1 MKQIN
6 NPLMSRIL
14 ASKEMMSRKKV
25 VVESVSNKVSD
36 YYGNYVFSD
45 EKLQQYVSN
54 KVYKELK
61 NCIRN
66 REKINRE
73 TAELVAQ
80 GMKSWA
86 IDNGAKSYTHWF
98 QPLTGLTAE
107 KHDSFF
113 EPTEAGKAIE
123 SFGASNLVQQEP
135 DASSFPNGG
144 IRQTFEARG
153 YTAWDPTSP
162 AFLMESNSGKTLCIP
177 TIFIS
182 YTGETL
188 DYKAPLLKSIQA
200 LENAVLPVVHYYEK
214 AASKITVTLGWEQEY
229 FLIDEA
235 MFNARPDLVHTGRT
249 LLGAT
254 PAKGQ
259 QLEDHY
265 FGAIPERALDFMID
279 LEKECHLLGI
289 PIRTRHNEVA
299 PCQFECAPM
308 FEECNVAVD
317 HNQLL
322 MDVMEKV
329 GKRHKLKVL
338 LHEKPF
344 KGVNGSGKHNNWSM
358 STDTGKNLLS
368 PGKTPKNNMLFLTT
382 FVNVIA
388 AVHRHADLIRAAI
401 ATAGNDHR
409 LGANEAPPA
418 IISVFI
424 GDALTKVLN
433 EISSKVSD
441 SKTSEIVSEDL
452 KIQISNQIPD
462 ILLDNTDR
470 NRTSPFAFTGN
481 KFEIRAVGSTANC
494 SATMVVINTIVAD
507 QFIRFHAEVEE
518 LIKKEGEKKD
528 GAVMRVL
535 RKYIS
540 ESQNIL
546 FEGDNYS
553 EEWAQEAAKRG
564 LNNVKTTPYALDFI
578 TVPENMEVFVRNNV
592 FSHREVEARFDI
604 FNHNYLLKVQI
615 EGRLIGE
622 LCVNNILPV
631 AIKYQTSILT
641 NILKLKEAGF
651 GKETFQAQSELVLDL
666 SKHINKVK
674 TLVDAMIE
682 ARKKSNLI
690 DNASQKA
697 KAYCDHVVP
706 FFEDIRY
713 HADKLEQLTDNELW
727 TLPKYREILSMK

>member
-1 MKQIN
+1 MVRFSAFEEANLRK
-6 NPLMSRIL
+6 NPEIDFISH
-14 ASKEMMSRKKV
+14 
-25 VVESVSNKVSD
+25 KVSD
-36 YYGNYVFSD
+36 YYAQNVFTD
-45 EKLQQYVSN
+45 DKLKNYVSN
-54 KVYKELK
+54 KVYKQLK
-61 NCIRN
+61 ECVSNN
-66 REKINRE
+66 QKIDRE
-73 TAELVAQ
+73 TAEHIAQ
-80 GMKSWA
+80 GMKNWA
-86 IDNGAKSYTHWF
+86 IEHGAKSYTHWF

-113 EPTEAGKAIE
+113 EPTENGKAIE

-162 AFLMESNSGKTLCIP
+162 AFLMDSKFGKTLCIP

-188 DYKAPLLKSIQA
+188 DFKAPLLKSIEA
-200 LENAVLPVVHYYEK
+200 LEKAVLPVVNYFDK
-214 AASKITVTLGWEQEY
+214 AATKITATLGWEQEY

-235 MFNARPDLVHTGRT
+235 LYNARPDLRYTGRT
-249 LLGAT
+249 LLGAI

-265 FGAIPERALDFMID
+265 FGAIPDRALNFMID
-279 LEKECHLLGI
+279 LERESHILGI

-322 MDVMEKV
+322 MDVMEKI
-329 GKRHKLKVL
+329 GKKHKLKVL

-368 PGKTPKNNMLFLTT
+368 PGKTPKTNLLFLTT

-388 AVHRHADLIRAAI
+388 AVAKYSDVLRAAI
-401 ATAGNDHR
+401 ASAGNDHR

-424 GDALTKVLN
+424 GKALTHVLN
-433 EISSKVSD
+433 DVAEKVSD
-441 SKTSEIVSEDL
+441 TKSNQLLTEDL
-452 KIQISNQIPD
+452 KLHIHNQIPD

-481 KFEIRAVGSTANC
+481 KFEIRATGSSANC
-494 SATMVVINTIVAD
+494 SSTMVVINTIVAD
-507 QFIRFHAEVEE
+507 QFLRFKTDVET
-518 LIKKEGEKKD
+518 LIAKEGEKKE
-528 GAVMRVL
+528 GAIMRVL
-535 RKYIS
+535 KNYII

-553 EEWAQEAAKRG
+553 QEWADEAEKRG
-564 LNNVKTTPYALDFI
+564 LKNVRTTPYALDFWM
-578 TVPENMEVFVRNNV
+578 VKENVDVFARHGVL
-592 FSHREVEARFDI
+592 SEREMEARYDI

-622 LCVNNILPV
+622 LCVNNIIPA
-631 AIKYQTSILT
+631 AIQYQNNILD
-641 NILKLKEAGF
+641 NILKMKSAGF
-651 GKETFQAQSELVLDL
+651 DASMYKAQSELVVDL
-666 SKHINKVK
+666 SNHLAQVK
-674 TLVDAMIE
+674 SNVDAMIE
-682 ARKKSNLI
+682 ARKVCNKI
-690 DNASQKA
+690 EENAPKA
-697 KAYCDHVVP
+697 KAYCDQVVP
-706 FFEDIRY
+706 FFDKIRY
-713 HADKLEQLTDNELW
+713 HADKLEQLVDNQLW
-727 TLPKYREILSMK
+727 PLPKYREILSL

>member
-1 MKQIN
+1 
-6 NPLMSRIL
+6 MSRNQAL
-14 ASKEMMSRKKV
+14 KEAIGRKITK
-25 VVESVSNKVSD
+25 VESISNKVSD
-36 YYGNYVFSD
+36 YYGVNVFSE
-45 EKLQQYVSN
+45 EKLQQYVSS
-54 KVYKELK
+54 KVHKQLK
-61 NCIRN
+61 NCIQN
-66 REKINRE
+66 RIKIDRE

-80 GMKSWA
+80 GMKAWA

-113 EPTEAGKAIE
+113 EPSEGGKAIE
-123 SFGASNLVQQEP
+123 SFGAGNLVQQEP

-162 AFLMESNSGKTLCIP
+162 AFLMDSNSGKTLCIP

-200 LENAVLPVVHYYEK
+200 LENAVLPVVHYYDK
-214 AASKITVTLGWEQEY
+214 AATKITATLGWEQEY
-229 FLIDEA
+229 FLVDEA
-235 MFNARPDLVHTGRT
+235 MFYARPDLVHTGRT
-249 LLGAT
+249 LLGAI

-265 FGAIPERALDFMID
+265 FGAIPERVLDFMID
-279 LEKECHLLGI
+279 LEKECHKLGI

-344 KGVNGSGKHNNWSM
+344 AGVNGSGKHNNWSM

-388 AVHRHADLIRAAI
+388 AVSRYSDLLRAAI

-424 GDALTKVLN
+424 GEALTKVLN
-433 EISSKVSD
+433 EISTKVSD
-441 SKTSEIVSEDL
+441 KKTSEIASEDL

-481 KFEIRAVGSTANC
+481 KFEIRAVGSSANC
-494 SATMVVINTIVAD
+494 SATMIVINTIVAD
-507 QFIRFHAEVEE
+507 QFLRFHSEVEA
-518 LIKKEGEKKD
+518 LMKKEGEKKD
-528 GAVMRVL
+528 GAVMRIL
-535 RKYIS
+535 RKYIK
-540 ESQNIL
+540 ESQSIL

-553 EEWAQEAAKRG
+553 DDWAKEAKKRG
-564 LNNVKTTPYALDFI
+564 LNNVKTTPYALDFLI
-578 TVPENMEVFVRNNV
+578 EKKNIDVFVKNAV
-592 FSHREVEARFDI
+592 FSHREVEARYEI
-604 FNHNYLLKVQI
+604 NNHNYLLKVQI

-622 LCVNNILPV
+622 LCVNNILP
-631 AIKYQTSILT
+631 ASIKYQSEILT

-651 GKETFQAQSELVLDL
+651 KKELYQAQMELVTDL
-666 SKHINKVK
+666 SMHINKVK
-674 TLVDAMIE
+674 SLVDAMIE
-682 ARKKSNLI
+682 ARKKANKI
-690 DNASQKA
+690 EDAAKKA
-697 KAYCDHVVP
+697 KTYCDKVVP
-706 FFEDIRY
+706 FFEEIRY
-713 HADKLEQLTDNELW
+713 HADKLEQLVDNEIW
-727 TLPKYREILSMK
+727 TLPKYREILFMK

>member
-1 MKQIN
+1 MVRFSAFEEANLRK
-6 NPLMSRIL
+6 NPEIDFISH
-14 ASKEMMSRKKV
+14 
-25 VVESVSNKVSD
+25 KVSD
-36 YYGNYVFSD
+36 YYAQNVFTD
-45 EKLQQYVSN
+45 DKLKNYVSN
-54 KVYKELK
+54 KVYKQLK
-61 NCIRN
+61 ECVSNN
-66 REKINRE
+66 QKIDRE
-73 TAELVAQ
+73 TAEHIAQ
-80 GMKSWA
+80 GMKNWA
-86 IDNGAKSYTHWF
+86 IEHGAKSYTHWF

-113 EPTEAGKAIE
+113 EPTENGKAIE

-162 AFLMESNSGKTLCIP
+162 AFLMDSKFGKTLCIP

-188 DYKAPLLKSIQA
+188 DFKAPLLKSIEA
-200 LENAVLPVVHYYEK
+200 LEKAVLPVVNYFDK
-214 AASKITVTLGWEQEY
+214 AATKITATLGWEQEY

-235 MFNARPDLVHTGRT
+235 LYNARPDLRYTGRT
-249 LLGAT
+249 LLGAI

-265 FGAIPERALDFMID
+265 FGAIPDRALNFMID
-279 LEKECHLLGI
+279 LERESHILGI

-322 MDVMEKV
+322 MDVMEKI
-329 GKRHKLKVL
+329 GKKHKLKVL

-368 PGKTPKNNMLFLTT
+368 PGKTPKTNLLFLTT

-388 AVHRHADLIRAAI
+388 AVAKYSDVLRAAI
-401 ATAGNDHR
+401 ASAGNDHR

-424 GDALTKVLN
+424 GKALTHVLN
-433 EISSKVSD
+433 DVAEKVSD
-441 SKTSEIVSEDL
+441 TKSNQLLTEDL
-452 KIQISNQIPD
+452 KLHIHNQIPD
-462 ILLDNTDR
+462 I
-470 NRTSPFAFTGN
+470 AFTGN
-481 KFEIRAVGSTANC
+481 KFEIRATGSSANC
-494 SATMVVINTIVAD
+494 SSTMVVINTIVAD
-507 QFIRFHAEVEE
+507 QFLRFKTDVEA
-518 LIKKEGEKKD
+518 LIAKEGEKKE
-528 GAVMRVL
+528 GAIMRVL
-535 RKYIS
+535 KNYII

-553 EEWAQEAAKRG
+553 QEWADEAEKRG
-564 LNNVKTTPYALDFI
+564 LKNVRTTPYALDFWM
-578 TVPENMEVFVRNNV
+578 VKENVDVFARHGVL
-592 FSHREVEARFDI
+592 SEREMEARYDI

-622 LCVNNILPV
+622 LCVNNIIPA
-631 AIKYQTSILT
+631 AIQYQNNILD
-641 NILKLKEAGF
+641 NILKMKSAGF
-651 GKETFQAQSELVLDL
+651 DASMYKAQSELVVDL
-666 SKHINKVK
+666 SNHLAQVK
-674 TLVDAMIE
+674 SNVDAMIE
-682 ARKKSNLI
+682 ARKVCNKI
-690 DNASQKA
+690 EENAPKA
-697 KAYCDHVVP
+697 KAYCDQVVP
-706 FFEDIRY
+706 FFDKIRY
-713 HADKLEQLTDNELW
+713 HADKLEQLVDNQLW
-727 TLPKYREILSMK
+727 PLPKYREILSL

>member
-1 MKQIN
+1 MVRFSAFNEANLRK
-6 NPLMSRIL
+6 NPEIDFISH
-14 ASKEMMSRKKV
+14 
-25 VVESVSNKVSD
+25 KVSD
-36 YYGNYVFSD
+36 YYAQNVFTD
-45 EKLQQYVSN
+45 DKLKNYVSN
-54 KVYKELK
+54 KVYKQLK
-61 NCIRN
+61 ECVSNN
-66 REKINRE
+66 QKIDRE
-73 TAELVAQ
+73 TAEHIAQ
-80 GMKSWA
+80 GMKNWA
-86 IDNGAKSYTHWF
+86 IEHGAKSYTHWF

-113 EPTEAGKAIE
+113 EPTENGKAIE

-162 AFLMESNSGKTLCIP
+162 AFLMDSKFGKTLCIP

-188 DYKAPLLKSIQA
+188 DFKAPLLKSIEA
-200 LENAVLPVVHYYEK
+200 LEKAVLPVVNYFDK
-214 AASKITVTLGWEQEY
+214 SATKITATLGWEQEY
-229 FLIDEA
+229 FLVDEA
-235 MFNARPDLVHTGRT
+235 LYNARPDLRYTGRT
-249 LLGAT
+249 LLGAI

-265 FGAIPERALDFMID
+265 FGAIPDRALNFMID
-279 LEKECHLLGI
+279 LERESHILGI

-322 MDVMEKV
+322 MDVMEKI
-329 GKRHKLKVL
+329 GKKHKLKVL

-368 PGKTPKNNMLFLTT
+368 PGKTPKTNLLFLTT

-388 AVHRHADLIRAAI
+388 AVAKYSDVLRAAI
-401 ATAGNDHR
+401 ASAGNDHR

-424 GDALTKVLN
+424 GKALTHVLN
-433 EISSKVSD
+433 DVAEKVSD
-441 SKTSEIVSEDL
+441 TKSNQLLTEDL
-452 KIQISNQIPD
+452 KLHIHNQIPD

-481 KFEIRAVGSTANC
+481 KFEIRATGSSANC
-494 SATMVVINTIVAD
+494 SSTMVVINTIVAD
-507 QFIRFHAEVEE
+507 QFLRFKTDVEA
-518 LIKKEGEKKD
+518 LIAKEGEKKE
-528 GAVMRVL
+528 GAIMRVL
-535 RKYIS
+535 KNYII

-546 FEGDNYS
+546 FEGDHYS
-553 EEWAQEAAKRG
+553 QEWADEAEKRG
-564 LNNVKTTPYALDFI
+564 LKNVRTTPYALDFWM
-578 TVPENMEVFVRNNV
+578 VKENVDVFARHGVL
-592 FSHREVEARFDI
+592 SEREMEARYDI

-622 LCVNNILPV
+622 LCVNNIIPA
-631 AIKYQTSILT
+631 AIQYQNNILD
-641 NILKLKEAGF
+641 NILKMKSAGF
-651 GKETFQAQSELVLDL
+651 DASMYKAQSELVVDL
-666 SKHINKVK
+666 SNHLAQVK
-674 TLVDAMIE
+674 SNVDAMIE
-682 ARKKSNLI
+682 ARKVCNKIEENSP
-690 DNASQKA
+690 KA
-697 KAYCDHVVP
+697 KAYCDQVVP
-706 FFEDIRY
+706 FFDKIRY
-713 HADKLEQLTDNELW
+713 HADKLEQLVDNQLW
-727 TLPKYREILSMK
+727 PLPKYREILSL

>member
-1 MKQIN
+1 MVRFSAFNEANLRK
-6 NPLMSRIL
+6 NPEIDFISH
-14 ASKEMMSRKKV
+14 
-25 VVESVSNKVSD
+25 KVSD
-36 YYGNYVFSD
+36 YYAQNVFTD
-45 EKLQQYVSN
+45 DKLKNYVSN
-54 KVYKELK
+54 KVYKQLK
-61 NCIRN
+61 ECVSNN
-66 REKINRE
+66 QKIDRE
-73 TAELVAQ
+73 TAEHIAQ
-80 GMKSWA
+80 GMKNWA
-86 IDNGAKSYTHWF
+86 IEHGAKSYTHWF

-113 EPTEAGKAIE
+113 EPTENGKAIE

-162 AFLMESNSGKTLCIP
+162 AFLMDSKFGKTLCIP

-188 DYKAPLLKSIQA
+188 DFKAPLLKSIEA
-200 LENAVLPVVHYYEK
+200 LEKAVLPVVNYFDK
-214 AASKITVTLGWEQEY
+214 SATKITATLGWEQEY
-229 FLIDEA
+229 FLVDEA
-235 MFNARPDLVHTGRT
+235 LYNARPDLRYTGRT
-249 LLGAT
+249 LLGAI

-265 FGAIPERALDFMID
+265 FGAIPDRALNFMID
-279 LEKECHLLGI
+279 LERESHILGI

-322 MDVMEKV
+322 MDVMEKI
-329 GKRHKLKVL
+329 GKKHKLKVL

-368 PGKTPKNNMLFLTT
+368 PGKTPKTNLLFLTT

-388 AVHRHADLIRAAI
+388 AVAKYSDVLRAAI
-401 ATAGNDHR
+401 ASAGNDHR

-424 GDALTKVLN
+424 GKALTHVLN
-433 EISSKVSD
+433 DVAEKVSD
-441 SKTSEIVSEDL
+441 TKSNQLLTEDL
-452 KIQISNQIPD
+452 KLHIHNQIPD
-462 ILLDNTDR
+462 ILLDKTDR

-481 KFEIRAVGSTANC
+481 KFEIRATGSSANC
-494 SATMVVINTIVAD
+494 SSTMVVINTIVAD
-507 QFIRFHAEVEE
+507 QFLRFKSDVEA
-518 LIKKEGEKKD
+518 LIAKEGEKKE
-528 GAVMRVL
+528 GAIMRVL
-535 RKYIS
+535 KNYII

-553 EEWAQEAAKRG
+553 QEWADEAEKRG
-564 LNNVKTTPYALDFI
+564 LKNVRTTPYALDFWM
-578 TVPENMEVFVRNNV
+578 VKENVDVFARHGVL
-592 FSHREVEARFDI
+592 SEREMEARYDI

-622 LCVNNILPV
+622 LCVNNIIPA
-631 AIKYQTSILT
+631 AIQYQNNILD
-641 NILKLKEAGF
+641 NILKMKSAGF
-651 GKETFQAQSELVLDL
+651 DASMYKAQSELVVDL
-666 SKHINKVK
+666 SNHLAQVK
-674 TLVDAMIE
+674 SNVDAMIE
-682 ARKKSNLI
+682 ARKVCNKIEENAPKSK
-690 DNASQKA
+690 D
-697 KAYCDHVVP
+697 YCDQVVP
-706 FFEDIRY
+706 FFDKIRY
-713 HADKLEQLTDNELW
+713 HADKLEQLVDNQLW
-727 TLPKYREILSMK
+727 PLPKYREILSL

>member
-1 MKQIN
+1 MVRFSAFEEANLRK
-6 NPLMSRIL
+6 NPEIDFISH
-14 ASKEMMSRKKV
+14 
-25 VVESVSNKVSD
+25 KVSD
-36 YYGNYVFSD
+36 YYAQNVFTD
-45 EKLQQYVSN
+45 DKLKNYVSN
-54 KVYKELK
+54 KVYKQLK
-61 NCIRN
+61 ECVSNN
-66 REKINRE
+66 QKIDRE
-73 TAELVAQ
+73 TAEHIAQ
-80 GMKSWA
+80 GMKNWA
-86 IDNGAKSYTHWF
+86 IEHGAKSYTHWF

-113 EPTEAGKAIE
+113 EPTENGKAIE

-162 AFLMESNSGKTLCIP
+162 AFLMDSKFGKTLCIP

-188 DYKAPLLKSIQA
+188 DFKAPLLKSIEA
-200 LENAVLPVVHYYEK
+200 LEKAVLPVVNYFDK
-214 AASKITVTLGWEQEY
+214 AATKITATLGWEQEY

-235 MFNARPDLVHTGRT
+235 LYNARPDLRYTGRT
-249 LLGAT
+249 LLGAI

-265 FGAIPERALDFMID
+265 FGAIPDRALNFMID
-279 LEKECHLLGI
+279 LERESHILGI

-322 MDVMEKV
+322 MDVMEKI
-329 GKRHKLKVL
+329 GKKHKLKVL

-368 PGKTPKNNMLFLTT
+368 PGKTPKTNLLFLTT

-388 AVHRHADLIRAAI
+388 AVAKYSDVLRAAI
-401 ATAGNDHR
+401 ASAGNDHR

-424 GDALTKVLN
+424 GKALTHVLN
-433 EISSKVSD
+433 DVAEKVSD
-441 SKTSEIVSEDL
+441 TKSNQLLTEDL
-452 KIQISNQIPD
+452 KLHIHNQIPD

-481 KFEIRAVGSTANC
+481 KFEIRATGSSANC
-494 SATMVVINTIVAD
+494 SSTMVVINTIVAD
-507 QFIRFHAEVEE
+507 QFLRFKNDVEA
-518 LIKKEGEKKD
+518 LIAKEGEKRE
-528 GAVMRVL
+528 GAIMRVL
-535 RKYIS
+535 KNYII

-553 EEWAQEAAKRG
+553 QEWADEAEKRG
-564 LNNVKTTPYALDFI
+564 LKNVRTTPYALDFWM
-578 TVPENMEVFVRNNV
+578 VKENVDVFARHGVL
-592 FSHREVEARFDI
+592 SEREMEARYDI

-622 LCVNNILPV
+622 LCVNNIIPA
-631 AIKYQTSILT
+631 AIQYQNNILD
-641 NILKLKEAGF
+641 NILKMKSAGF
-651 GKETFQAQSELVLDL
+651 DASMYKAQSELVVDL
-666 SKHINKVK
+666 SNHLAQVK
-674 TLVDAMIE
+674 SNVDAMIE
-682 ARKKSNLI
+682 ARKVCNKI
-690 DNASQKA
+690 EENAPKA
-697 KAYCDHVVP
+697 KAYCDQVVP
-706 FFEDIRY
+706 FFDKIRY
-713 HADKLEQLTDNELW
+713 HADKLEQLVDNQLW
-727 TLPKYREILSMK
+727 PLPKYREILSL

>member
-1 MKQIN
+1 MVRFSAFNEANLRK
-6 NPLMSRIL
+6 NPEIDFISH
-14 ASKEMMSRKKV
+14 
-25 VVESVSNKVSD
+25 KVSD
-36 YYGNYVFSD
+36 YYAQNVFTD
-45 EKLQQYVSN
+45 DKLKNYVSN
-54 KVYKELK
+54 KVYKQLK
-61 NCIRN
+61 ECVSNN
-66 REKINRE
+66 QKIDRE
-73 TAELVAQ
+73 TAEHIAQ
-80 GMKSWA
+80 GMKNWA
-86 IDNGAKSYTHWF
+86 IEHGAKSYTHWF

-113 EPTEAGKAIE
+113 EPTENGKAIE

-162 AFLMESNSGKTLCIP
+162 AFLMDSKFGKTLCIP

-188 DYKAPLLKSIQA
+188 DFKAPLLKSIEA
-200 LENAVLPVVHYYEK
+200 LEKAVLPVVNYFDK
-214 AASKITVTLGWEQEY
+214 SATKITATLGWEQEY
-229 FLIDEA
+229 FLVDEA
-235 MFNARPDLVHTGRT
+235 LYNARPDLRYTGRT
-249 LLGAT
+249 LLGAI

-265 FGAIPERALDFMID
+265 FGAIPDRALNFMID
-279 LEKECHLLGI
+279 LERESHILGI

-322 MDVMEKV
+322 MDVMEKI
-329 GKRHKLKVL
+329 GKKHKLKVL

-368 PGKTPKNNMLFLTT
+368 PGKTPKTNLLFLTT

-388 AVHRHADLIRAAI
+388 AVAKYSDVLRAAI
-401 ATAGNDHR
+401 ASAGNDHR

-424 GDALTKVLN
+424 GKALTHVLN
-433 EISSKVSD
+433 DVAEKVSD
-441 SKTSEIVSEDL
+441 TKSNQLLTEDL
-452 KIQISNQIPD
+452 KLHIHNQIPD

-481 KFEIRAVGSTANC
+481 KFEIRATGSSANC
-494 SATMVVINTIVAD
+494 SSTMVVINTIVAD
-507 QFIRFHAEVEE
+507 QFLRFKSDVEA
-518 LIKKEGEKKD
+518 LIAKEGEKKE
-528 GAVMRVL
+528 GAIMRVL
-535 RKYIS
+535 KNYII

-553 EEWAQEAAKRG
+553 QEWADEAEKRG
-564 LNNVKTTPYALDFI
+564 LKNVRTTPYALDFWM
-578 TVPENMEVFVRNNV
+578 VKENVDVFARHGVL
-592 FSHREVEARFDI
+592 SEREMEARYDI

-622 LCVNNILPV
+622 LCVNNIIPA
-631 AIKYQTSILT
+631 AIQYQNNILD
-641 NILKLKEAGF
+641 NILKMKSAGF
-651 GKETFQAQSELVLDL
+651 DASMYKAQSELVVDL
-666 SKHINKVK
+666 SNHLAQVK
-674 TLVDAMIE
+674 SNVDAMIE
-682 ARKKSNLI
+682 ARKVCNKI
-690 DNASQKA
+690 EENAPKA
-697 KAYCDHVVP
+697 KAYCDQVVP
-706 FFEDIRY
+706 FFDKIRY
-713 HADKLEQLTDNELW
+713 HADKLEQLVDNQLW
-727 TLPKYREILSMK
+727 PLPKYREILSL

>member
-1 MKQIN
+1 MVRFSAFEEANLRK
-6 NPLMSRIL
+6 NPEIDFISH
-14 ASKEMMSRKKV
+14 
-25 VVESVSNKVSD
+25 KVSD
-36 YYGNYVFSD
+36 YYAQNVFTD
-45 EKLQQYVSN
+45 DKLKNYVSN
-54 KVYKELK
+54 KVYKQLK
-61 NCIRN
+61 ECVSNN
-66 REKINRE
+66 QKIDRE
-73 TAELVAQ
+73 TAEHIAQ
-80 GMKSWA
+80 GMKNWA
-86 IDNGAKSYTHWF
+86 IEHGAKSYTHWF

-113 EPTEAGKAIE
+113 EPTENGKAIE

-162 AFLMESNSGKTLCIP
+162 AFLMDSKFGKTLCIP

-188 DYKAPLLKSIQA
+188 DFKAPLLKSIEA
-200 LENAVLPVVHYYEK
+200 LEKAVLPVVNYFDK
-214 AASKITVTLGWEQEY
+214 AATKITATLGWEQEY

-235 MFNARPDLVHTGRT
+235 LYNARPDLRYTGRT
-249 LLGAT
+249 LLGAI

-265 FGAIPERALDFMID
+265 FGAIPDRALNFMID
-279 LEKECHLLGI
+279 LERESHILGI

-322 MDVMEKV
+322 MDVMEKI
-329 GKRHKLKVL
+329 GKKHKLKVL

-368 PGKTPKNNMLFLTT
+368 PGKTPKTNLLFLTT

-388 AVHRHADLIRAAI
+388 AVAKYSDVLRAAI
-401 ATAGNDHR
+401 ASAGNDHR

-424 GDALTKVLN
+424 GKALTHVLN
-433 EISSKVSD
+433 DVAEKVSD
-441 SKTSEIVSEDL
+441 TKSNQLLTEDL
-452 KIQISNQIPD
+452 KLHIHNQIPD

-481 KFEIRAVGSTANC
+481 KFEIRATGSSANC
-494 SATMVVINTIVAD
+494 SSTMVVINTIVAD
-507 QFIRFHAEVEE
+507 QFLRFKNDVEA
-518 LIKKEGEKKD
+518 LIAKEGEKRE
-528 GAVMRVL
+528 GAIMRVL
-535 RKYIS
+535 KNYII

-553 EEWAQEAAKRG
+553 QEWADEAEKRG
-564 LNNVKTTPYALDFI
+564 LKNVRTTPYALDFWM
-578 TVPENMEVFVRNNV
+578 VKENVDVFARHGVL
-592 FSHREVEARFDI
+592 SEREMEARYDI

-622 LCVNNILPV
+622 LCVNNIIPA
-631 AIKYQTSILT
+631 AIQYQNNILD
-641 NILKLKEAGF
+641 NILKMKSAGF
-651 GKETFQAQSELVLDL
+651 DASMFKAQSELVVDL
-666 SKHINKVK
+666 SNHLAQVK
-674 TLVDAMIE
+674 SNVDAMIE
-682 ARKKSNLI
+682 ARKVCNKI
-690 DNASQKA
+690 EENAPKA
-697 KAYCDHVVP
+697 KAYCDQVVP
-706 FFEDIRY
+706 FFDKIRY
-713 HADKLEQLTDNELW
+713 HADKLEQLVDNQLW
-727 TLPKYREILSMK
+727 PLPKYREILSL

>member
-1 MKQIN
+1 MLRFYAFDEANSRN
-6 NPLMSRIL
+6 NPEIDFISH
-14 ASKEMMSRKKV
+14 
-25 VVESVSNKVSD
+25 KVSD
-36 YYGNYVFSD
+36 YYAQNVFTD
-45 EKLQQYVSN
+45 DKLKNYVSN
-54 KVYKELK
+54 KVYKQLK
-61 NCIRN
+61 ECVSNN
-66 REKINRE
+66 QKIDRE
-73 TAELVAQ
+73 TAEHIAQ
-80 GMKSWA
+80 GMKNWA
-86 IDNGAKSYTHWF
+86 IEHGAKSYTHWF

-113 EPTEAGKAIE
+113 EPTENGKAIE

-162 AFLMESNSGKTLCIP
+162 AFLMDSKFGKTLCIP

-188 DYKAPLLKSIQA
+188 DFKAPLLKSIEA
-200 LENAVLPVVHYYEK
+200 LEKAVLPVVNYFDK
-214 AASKITVTLGWEQEY
+214 AATKITATLGWEQEY
-229 FLIDEA
+229 FLVDEA
-235 MFNARPDLVHTGRT
+235 LYNARPDLRYTGRT
-249 LLGAT
+249 LLGAI

-265 FGAIPERALDFMID
+265 FGAIPDRALNFMID
-279 LEKECHLLGI
+279 LERESHILGI

-322 MDVMEKV
+322 MDVMEKI
-329 GKRHKLKVL
+329 GKKHKLKVL

-368 PGKTPKNNMLFLTT
+368 PGKTPKTNLLFLTT

-388 AVHRHADLIRAAI
+388 AVAKYSDVLRAAI
-401 ATAGNDHR
+401 ASAGNDHR

-424 GDALTKVLN
+424 GKALTHVLN
-433 EISSKVSD
+433 DVAEKVSD
-441 SKTSEIVSEDL
+441 SKSNQLLTEDL
-452 KIQISNQIPD
+452 KLHIHNQIPD

-481 KFEIRAVGSTANC
+481 KFEIRATGSSANC
-494 SATMVVINTIVAD
+494 SSTMVVINTIVAD
-507 QFIRFHAEVEE
+507 QFLRFKTDVEA
-518 LIKKEGEKKD
+518 LIAKEGEKKE
-528 GAVMRVL
+528 GAIMRVL
-535 RKYIS
+535 KNYII

-553 EEWAQEAAKRG
+553 QEWADEAEKRG
-564 LNNVKTTPYALDFI
+564 LKNVRTTPYALDFWM
-578 TVPENMEVFVRNNV
+578 VKENVDVFARHGVL
-592 FSHREVEARFDI
+592 SEREMEARYDI

-622 LCVNNILPV
+622 LCVNNIIPA
-631 AIKYQTSILT
+631 AIQYQNNILD
-641 NILKLKEAGF
+641 NILKMKSAGF
-651 GKETFQAQSELVLDL
+651 DASMYKAQSELVVDL
-666 SKHINKVK
+666 SNHLAQVK
-674 TLVDAMIE
+674 SNVDAMIE
-682 ARKKSNLI
+682 ARKVCNKI
-690 DNASQKA
+690 EENAPKA
-697 KAYCDHVVP
+697 KAYCDQVVP
-706 FFEDIRY
+706 FFDKIRY
-713 HADKLEQLTDNELW
+713 HADKLEQLVDNQLW
-727 TLPKYREILSMK
+727 PLPKYREILSL

>member
-1 MKQIN
+1 MVRFSAFN
-6 NPLMSRIL
+6 EAN
-14 ASKEMMSRKKV
+14 SRKNPGIDFI
-25 VVESVSNKVSD
+25 SHKVSD
-36 YYGNYVFSD
+36 YYAQNVFTD
-45 EKLQQYVSN
+45 DKLKNYVSN
-54 KVYKELK
+54 KVYKQLK
-61 NCIRN
+61 ECVSNN
-66 REKINRE
+66 QKIDRE
-73 TAELVAQ
+73 TAEHIAQ
-80 GMKSWA
+80 GMKNWA
-86 IDNGAKSYTHWF
+86 IEHGAKSYTHWF

-113 EPTEAGKAIE
+113 EPTENGKAIE

-162 AFLMESNSGKTLCIP
+162 AFLMDSKFGKTLCIP

-188 DYKAPLLKSIQA
+188 DFKAPLLKSIEA
-200 LENAVLPVVHYYEK
+200 LEKAVLPVVNYFDK
-214 AASKITVTLGWEQEY
+214 SATKITATLGWEQEY
-229 FLIDEA
+229 FLVDEA
-235 MFNARPDLVHTGRT
+235 LYNARPDLRYTGRT
-249 LLGAT
+249 LLGAI

-265 FGAIPERALDFMID
+265 FGAIPDRALNFMID
-279 LEKECHLLGI
+279 LERESHILGI

-322 MDVMEKV
+322 MDVMEKI
-329 GKRHKLKVL
+329 GKKHKLKVL

-368 PGKTPKNNMLFLTT
+368 PGKTPKTNLLFLTT

-388 AVHRHADLIRAAI
+388 AVAKYSDVLRAAI
-401 ATAGNDHR
+401 ASAGNDHR

-424 GDALTKVLN
+424 GKALTHVLN
-433 EISSKVSD
+433 DVAEKVSD
-441 SKTSEIVSEDL
+441 TKSNQLLTEDL
-452 KIQISNQIPD
+452 KLHIHNQIPD

-481 KFEIRAVGSTANC
+481 KFEIRATGSSANC
-494 SATMVVINTIVAD
+494 SSTMVVINTIVAD
-507 QFIRFHAEVEE
+507 QFLRFKTDVEA
-518 LIKKEGEKKD
+518 LIAKEGEKKE
-528 GAVMRVL
+528 GAIMRVL
-535 RKYIS
+535 KNYII

-553 EEWAQEAAKRG
+553 QEWADEAEKRG
-564 LNNVKTTPYALDFI
+564 LKNVRTTPYALDFWM
-578 TVPENMEVFVRNNV
+578 VKENVDVFARHGVL
-592 FSHREVEARFDI
+592 SEREMEARYDI

-622 LCVNNILPV
+622 LCVNNIIPA
-631 AIKYQTSILT
+631 AIQYQNNILD
-641 NILKLKEAGF
+641 NILKMKSAGF
-651 GKETFQAQSELVLDL
+651 DASMYKAQSELVVDL
-666 SKHINKVK
+666 SNHLAQVK
-674 TLVDAMIE
+674 SNVDAMIE
-682 ARKKSNLI
+682 ARKVCNKI
-690 DNASQKA
+690 EENAPKA
-697 KAYCDHVVP
+697 KAYCDQVVP
-706 FFEDIRY
+706 FFDKIRY
-713 HADKLEQLTDNELW
+713 HADKLEQLVDNQLW
-727 TLPKYREILSMK
+727 PLPKYREILSL

>member
-1 MKQIN
+1 MVRFSAFNEANLRK
-6 NPLMSRIL
+6 NPEIDFISH
-14 ASKEMMSRKKV
+14 
-25 VVESVSNKVSD
+25 KVSD
-36 YYGNYVFSD
+36 YYAQNVFTD
-45 EKLQQYVSN
+45 DKLKNYVSN
-54 KVYKELK
+54 KVYKQLK
-61 NCIRN
+61 ECVSNN
-66 REKINRE
+66 QKIDRE
-73 TAELVAQ
+73 TAEHIAQ
-80 GMKSWA
+80 GMKNWA
-86 IDNGAKSYTHWF
+86 IEHGEKSYTHWF
-98 QPLTGLTAE
+98 QPLTGLTEE

-113 EPTEAGKAIE
+113 EPTENGKAIE

-162 AFLMESNSGKTLCIP
+162 AFLMDSKFGKTLCIP

-188 DYKAPLLKSIQA
+188 DFKAPLLKSIEA
-200 LENAVLPVVHYYEK
+200 LEKAVLPVVNYFDK
-214 AASKITVTLGWEQEY
+214 AATKITATLGWEQEY
-229 FLIDEA
+229 FLVDEA
-235 MFNARPDLVHTGRT
+235 LYNARPDLRYTGRT
-249 LLGAT
+249 LLGAI

-265 FGAIPERALDFMID
+265 FGAIPDRALNFMID
-279 LEKECHLLGI
+279 LERESHILGI

-322 MDVMEKV
+322 MDVMEKI
-329 GKRHKLKVL
+329 GKKHKLKVL

-368 PGKTPKNNMLFLTT
+368 PGKTPKTNLLFLTT

-388 AVHRHADLIRAAI
+388 AVAKYSDVLRAAI
-401 ATAGNDHR
+401 ASAGNDHR

-424 GDALTKVLN
+424 GKALTHVLN
-433 EISSKVSD
+433 DVAEKVSD
-441 SKTSEIVSEDL
+441 TKSNQLLTEDL
-452 KIQISNQIPD
+452 KLHIHNQIPD

-481 KFEIRAVGSTANC
+481 KFEIRATGSSANC
-494 SATMVVINTIVAD
+494 SSTMVVINTIVAD
-507 QFIRFHAEVEE
+507 QFLRFKNDVEA
-518 LIKKEGEKKD
+518 LIAKEGEKKE
-528 GAVMRVL
+528 GAIMRVL
-535 RKYIS
+535 KHYIM

-553 EEWAQEAAKRG
+553 QEWADEAEKRG
-564 LNNVKTTPYALDFI
+564 LKNVRTTPYALDFWM
-578 TVPENMEVFVRNNV
+578 VKENVDVFARHGVL
-592 FSHREVEARFDI
+592 SEREMEARYDI

-622 LCVNNILPV
+622 LCVNNIIPA
-631 AIKYQTSILT
+631 AIQYQNNILD
-641 NILKLKEAGF
+641 NILKMKSAGF
-651 GKETFQAQSELVLDL
+651 DASMYKAQSELVVDL
-666 SKHINKVK
+666 SNHLAQVK
-674 TLVDAMIE
+674 SNVDAMIE
-682 ARKKSNLI
+682 ARKVCNKI
-690 DNASQKA
+690 EENAPKA
-697 KAYCDHVVP
+697 KAYCDQVVP
-706 FFEDIRY
+706 FFDKIRY
-713 HADKLEQLTDNELW
+713 HADKLEQLVDNQLW
-727 TLPKYREILSMK
+727 PLPKYREILSL

>member
-1 MKQIN
+1 MLRFSAFDEANSRN
-6 NPLMSRIL
+6 NPEIDFISH
-14 ASKEMMSRKKV
+14 
-25 VVESVSNKVSD
+25 KVSD
-36 YYGNYVFSD
+36 YYAQNVFTD
-45 EKLQQYVSN
+45 DKLKNYVSN
-54 KVYKELK
+54 KVYKQLK
-61 NCIRN
+61 ECVSNN
-66 REKINRE
+66 QKIDRE
-73 TAELVAQ
+73 TAEHIAQ
-80 GMKSWA
+80 GMKNWA
-86 IDNGAKSYTHWF
+86 IEHGAKSYTHWF

-113 EPTEAGKAIE
+113 EPTENGKAIE

-162 AFLMESNSGKTLCIP
+162 AFLMDSKFGKTLCIP

-188 DYKAPLLKSIQA
+188 DFKAPLLKSIEA
-200 LENAVLPVVHYYEK
+200 LEKAVLPVVNYFDK
-214 AASKITVTLGWEQEY
+214 AATKITATLGWEQEY
-229 FLIDEA
+229 FLVDEA
-235 MFNARPDLVHTGRT
+235 LYNARPDLRYTGRT
-249 LLGAT
+249 LLGAI

-265 FGAIPERALDFMID
+265 FGAIPDRALNFMID
-279 LEKECHLLGI
+279 LERESHILGI

-322 MDVMEKV
+322 MDVMEKI
-329 GKRHKLKVL
+329 GKKHKLKVL

-368 PGKTPKNNMLFLTT
+368 PGKTPKTNLLFLTT

-388 AVHRHADLIRAAI
+388 AVAKYSDVLRAAI
-401 ATAGNDHR
+401 ASAGNDHR

-424 GDALTKVLN
+424 GKALTHVLN
-433 EISSKVSD
+433 DVAEKVSD
-441 SKTSEIVSEDL
+441 TKSNQLLTEDL
-452 KIQISNQIPD
+452 KLHIHNQIPD

-481 KFEIRAVGSTANC
+481 KFEIRATGSSANC
-494 SATMVVINTIVAD
+494 SSTMVVINTIVAD
-507 QFIRFHAEVEE
+507 QFLRFKTDVEA
-518 LIKKEGEKKD
+518 LIAKEGEKKE
-528 GAVMRVL
+528 GAIMRVL
-535 RKYIS
+535 KNYII

-553 EEWAQEAAKRG
+553 QEWADEAEKRG
-564 LNNVKTTPYALDFI
+564 LKNVRTTPYALDFWM
-578 TVPENMEVFVRNNV
+578 VKENVDVFARHGVL
-592 FSHREVEARFDI
+592 SEREMEARYDI

-622 LCVNNILPV
+622 LCVNNIIPA
-631 AIKYQTSILT
+631 AIQYQNNILD
-641 NILKLKEAGF
+641 NILKMKSAGF
-651 GKETFQAQSELVLDL
+651 DASMYKAQSELVVDL
-666 SKHINKVK
+666 SNHLAQVK
-674 TLVDAMIE
+674 SNVDAMIE
-682 ARKKSNLI
+682 ARKVCNKI
-690 DNASQKA
+690 EENAPKA
-697 KAYCDHVVP
+697 KAYCDQVVP
-706 FFEDIRY
+706 FFDKIRY
-713 HADKLEQLTDNELW
+713 HADKLEQLVDNQLW
-727 TLPKYREILSMK
+727 PLPKYREILSL

>member
-1 MKQIN
+1 MVRFSAFNEANLRK
-6 NPLMSRIL
+6 NPEIDFISH
-14 ASKEMMSRKKV
+14 
-25 VVESVSNKVSD
+25 KVSD
-36 YYGNYVFSD
+36 YYAQNVFTD
-45 EKLQQYVSN
+45 DKLKNYVSN
-54 KVYKELK
+54 KVYKQLK
-61 NCIRN
+61 ECVSNN
-66 REKINRE
+66 QKIDRE
-73 TAELVAQ
+73 TAEHIAQ
-80 GMKSWA
+80 GMKNWA
-86 IDNGAKSYTHWF
+86 IEHGAKSYTHWF

-113 EPTEAGKAIE
+113 EPTENGKAIE

-162 AFLMESNSGKTLCIP
+162 AFLMDSKFGKTLCIP

-188 DYKAPLLKSIQA
+188 DFKAPLLKSIEA
-200 LENAVLPVVHYYEK
+200 LEKAVLPVVNYFDK
-214 AASKITVTLGWEQEY
+214 SATKITATLGWEQEY
-229 FLIDEA
+229 FLVDEA
-235 MFNARPDLVHTGRT
+235 LYNARPDLIYTGRT
-249 LLGAT
+249 LLGAI

-265 FGAIPERALDFMID
+265 FGAIPDRALNFMID
-279 LEKECHLLGI
+279 LERESHILGI
-289 PIRTRHNEVA
+289 PIRTIHNEVA

-322 MDVMEKV
+322 MDVMEKI
-329 GKRHKLKVL
+329 GKKHKLKVL

-368 PGKTPKNNMLFLTT
+368 PGKTPKTNLLFLTT

-388 AVHRHADLIRAAI
+388 AVAKYSDVLRAAI
-401 ATAGNDHR
+401 ASAGNDHR

-424 GDALTKVLN
+424 GKALTHVLN
-433 EISSKVSD
+433 DVAEKVSD
-441 SKTSEIVSEDL
+441 TKSNQLLTEDL
-452 KIQISNQIPD
+452 KLHIHNQIPD

-481 KFEIRAVGSTANC
+481 KFEIRATGSSANC
-494 SATMVVINTIVAD
+494 SSTMVVINTIVAD
-507 QFIRFHAEVEE
+507 QFLRFKTDVEA
-518 LIKKEGEKKD
+518 LIAKEGEKKE
-528 GAVMRVL
+528 GAIMRVL
-535 RKYIS
+535 KNYII

-553 EEWAQEAAKRG
+553 QEWADEAEKRG
-564 LNNVKTTPYALDFI
+564 LKNVRTTPYALDFWM
-578 TVPENMEVFVRNNV
+578 VKENVDVFARHGVL
-592 FSHREVEARFDI
+592 SEREMEARYDI

-622 LCVNNILPV
+622 LCVNNIIPA
-631 AIKYQTSILT
+631 AIQYQNNILD
-641 NILKLKEAGF
+641 NILKMKSAGF
-651 GKETFQAQSELVLDL
+651 DASMYKAQSELVVDL
-666 SKHINKVK
+666 SNHLAQVK
-674 TLVDAMIE
+674 SNVDAMIE
-682 ARKKSNLI
+682 ARKVCNKI
-690 DNASQKA
+690 EENAPKA
-697 KAYCDHVVP
+697 KAYCDQVVP
-706 FFEDIRY
+706 FFDKIRY
-713 HADKLEQLTDNELW
+713 HADKLEQLVDNQLW
-727 TLPKYREILSMK
+727 PLPKYREILSL

>member
-1 MKQIN
+1 MLRFSAFDEANSRN
-6 NPLMSRIL
+6 NPEIDFISH
-14 ASKEMMSRKKV
+14 
-25 VVESVSNKVSD
+25 KVSD
-36 YYGNYVFSD
+36 YYAQNVFTD
-45 EKLQQYVSN
+45 DKLKNYVSN
-54 KVYKELK
+54 KVYKQLK
-61 NCIRN
+61 ECVSNN
-66 REKINRE
+66 QKIDRE
-73 TAELVAQ
+73 TAEHIAQ
-80 GMKSWA
+80 GMKNWA
-86 IDNGAKSYTHWF
+86 IEHGAKSYTHWF

-113 EPTEAGKAIE
+113 EPTENGKAIE

-162 AFLMESNSGKTLCIP
+162 AFLMDSKFGKTLCIP

-188 DYKAPLLKSIQA
+188 DFKAPLLKSIEA
-200 LENAVLPVVHYYEK
+200 LEKAVLPVVNYFDK
-214 AASKITVTLGWEQEY
+214 AATKITATLGWEQEY
-229 FLIDEA
+229 FLVDEA
-235 MFNARPDLVHTGRT
+235 LYNARPDLRYTGRT
-249 LLGAT
+249 LLGAI

-265 FGAIPERALDFMID
+265 FGAIPDRALNFMID
-279 LEKECHLLGI
+279 LERESHILGI

-322 MDVMEKV
+322 MDVMEKI
-329 GKRHKLKVL
+329 GKKHKLKVL

-368 PGKTPKNNMLFLTT
+368 PGKTPKTNLLFLTT

-388 AVHRHADLIRAAI
+388 AVAKYSDVLRAAI
-401 ATAGNDHR
+401 ASAGNDHR

-424 GDALTKVLN
+424 GKALTHVLN
-433 EISSKVSD
+433 DVAEKVSD
-441 SKTSEIVSEDL
+441 TRSNQLLTEDL
-452 KIQISNQIPD
+452 KLHIHNQIPD

-481 KFEIRAVGSTANC
+481 KFEIRATGSSANC
-494 SATMVVINTIVAD
+494 SSTMVVINTIVAD
-507 QFIRFHAEVEE
+507 QFLRFKTDVEA
-518 LIKKEGEKKD
+518 LIAKEGEKKE
-528 GAVMRVL
+528 GAIMRVL
-535 RKYIS
+535 KNYII

-553 EEWAQEAAKRG
+553 QEWADEAEKRG
-564 LNNVKTTPYALDFI
+564 LKNVRTTPYALDFWM
-578 TVPENMEVFVRNNV
+578 VKENVDVFARHGVL
-592 FSHREVEARFDI
+592 SEREMEARYDI

-622 LCVNNILPV
+622 LCVNNIIPA
-631 AIKYQTSILT
+631 AIQYQNNILD
-641 NILKLKEAGF
+641 NILKMKSAGF
-651 GKETFQAQSELVLDL
+651 DTSMYKAQSELVVDL
-666 SKHINKVK
+666 SNHLAQVK
-674 TLVDAMIE
+674 SNVDAMIE
-682 ARKKSNLI
+682 ARKVCNKI
-690 DNASQKA
+690 EENAPKA
-697 KAYCDHVVP
+697 KAYCDQVVP
-706 FFEDIRY
+706 FFDKIRY
-713 HADKLEQLTDNELW
+713 HADKLEQLVDNQLW
-727 TLPKYREILSMK
+727 PLPKYREILSL

>member
-1 MKQIN
+1 MTRFSAIKDAN
-6 NPLMSRIL
+6 NREIPKIDFISH
-14 ASKEMMSRKKV
+14 
-25 VVESVSNKVSD
+25 KVSD
-36 YYGNYVFSD
+36 YYAQNVFTD
-45 EKLQQYVSN
+45 DKLKNYVSN
-54 KVYKELK
+54 KVYKQLK
-61 NCIRN
+61 ECVSHNQ
-66 REKINRE
+66 KIDRE
-73 TAELVAQ
+73 TAEHIAQ
-80 GMKSWA
+80 GMKNWA
-86 IDNGAKSYTHWF
+86 IEHGAKSYTHWF

-113 EPTEAGKAIE
+113 EPSENGKAIE

-162 AFLMESNSGKTLCIP
+162 AFLMESQFGKTLCIP

-188 DYKAPLLKSIQA
+188 DFKAPLLKSIEA
-200 LENAVLPVVHYYEK
+200 MEKAVLPVVNYFDK
-214 AASKITVTLGWEQEY
+214 AATKITATLGWEQEY

-235 MFNARPDLVHTGRT
+235 YYHARPDLMYTGRT
-249 LLGAT
+249 LLGAI

-265 FGAIPERALDFMID
+265 FGAIPDRALNFMID
-279 LEKECHLLGI
+279 LERECHLLGI

-329 GKRHKLKVL
+329 GQKHKLKVL

-358 STDTGKNLLS
+358 STNTGKNLLS
-368 PGKTPKNNMLFLTT
+368 PGKTPKTNMLFLTT

-388 AVHRHADLIRAAI
+388 AVARYSDVLRAAI
-401 ATAGNDHR
+401 ASAGNDHR

-424 GDALTKVLN
+424 GKALTNVLN
-433 EISSKVSD
+433 EVAEKVSD
-441 SKTSEIVSEDL
+441 NKSNPLLTEDL
-452 KIQISNQIPD
+452 KLHIHNQIPD

-481 KFEIRAVGSTANC
+481 KFEIRATGSSANC
-494 SATMVVINTIVAD
+494 SSTMVVINTIVAD
-507 QFIRFHAEVEE
+507 QFTRFKNDVEN
-518 LIKKEGEKKD
+518 LINKEGEKKE
-528 GAVMRVL
+528 GAIMRVL
-535 RKYIS
+535 KNYIL

-553 EEWAQEAAKRG
+553 EEWAAEAAKRG
-564 LNNVKTTPYALDFI
+564 LNNVRTTPNALDFWMVKE
-578 TVPENMEVFVRNNV
+578 TVDVFARHGVL
-592 FSHREVEARFDI
+592 SEREMEARYDI

-622 LCVNNILPV
+622 LCVNNIIPA
-631 AIKYQTSILT
+631 AIQYQNNMLD
-641 NILKLKEAGF
+641 NIIKLKEAGF
-651 GKETFQAQSELVLDL
+651 DKNMYKAQSELVQTISGHLAQ
-666 SKHINKVK
+666 VK
-674 TLVDAMIE
+674 SLVDSMIE
-682 ARKKSNLI
+682 ARKVCNKMD
-690 DNASQKA
+690 DNAAKA
-697 KAYCDHVVP
+697 KAYCDKVVP
-706 FFEDIRY
+706 YFDEIRY
-713 HADKLEQLTDNELW
+713 HADKLEQLVDNNLW
-727 TLPKYREILSMK
+727 PLPKYREILSLK

>member
-1 MKQIN
+1 MLRFSAFDEANLRN
-6 NPLMSRIL
+6 NPEIDFISH
-14 ASKEMMSRKKV
+14 
-25 VVESVSNKVSD
+25 KVSD
-36 YYGNYVFSD
+36 YYAQNVFTD
-45 EKLQQYVSN
+45 DKLKNYVSN
-54 KVYKELK
+54 KVYKQLK
-61 NCIRN
+61 ECVSNN
-66 REKINRE
+66 QKIDRE
-73 TAELVAQ
+73 TAEHIAQ
-80 GMKSWA
+80 GMKNWA
-86 IDNGAKSYTHWF
+86 IEHGAKSYTHWF

-113 EPTEAGKAIE
+113 EPTENGKAIE

-162 AFLMESNSGKTLCIP
+162 AFLMDSKFGKTLCIP

-188 DYKAPLLKSIQA
+188 DFKAPLLKSIEA
-200 LENAVLPVVHYYEK
+200 LEKAVLPVVNYFDK
-214 AASKITVTLGWEQEY
+214 AATKITATLGWEQEY
-229 FLIDEA
+229 FLVDEA
-235 MFNARPDLVHTGRT
+235 LYNARPDLRYTGRT
-249 LLGAT
+249 LLGAI

-265 FGAIPERALDFMID
+265 FGAIPDRALNFMID
-279 LEKECHLLGI
+279 LERESHILGI

-322 MDVMEKV
+322 MDVMEKI
-329 GKRHKLKVL
+329 GKKHKLKVL

-368 PGKTPKNNMLFLTT
+368 PGKTPKTNLLFLTT

-388 AVHRHADLIRAAI
+388 AVAKFSDVLRAAI
-401 ATAGNDHR
+401 ASAGNDHR

-424 GDALTKVLN
+424 GKALTHVLN
-433 EISSKVSD
+433 DVAEKVSD
-441 SKTSEIVSEDL
+441 SKSNQLLTEDL
-452 KIQISNQIPD
+452 KLHIHNQIPD

-481 KFEIRAVGSTANC
+481 KFEIRATGSSANC
-494 SATMVVINTIVAD
+494 SSTMVVINTIVAD
-507 QFIRFHAEVEE
+507 QFLRFKTDVEA
-518 LIKKEGEKKD
+518 LIAKEGEKKE
-528 GAVMRVL
+528 GAIMRVL
-535 RKYIS
+535 KNYII

-553 EEWAQEAAKRG
+553 QEWADEAEKRG
-564 LNNVKTTPYALDFI
+564 LKNVRTTPYALDFWM
-578 TVPENMEVFVRNNV
+578 VKENVDVFARHGVL
-592 FSHREVEARFDI
+592 SEREMEARYDI

-622 LCVNNILPV
+622 LCVNNIIPA
-631 AIKYQTSILT
+631 AIQYQNNILD
-641 NILKLKEAGF
+641 NILKMKSAGF
-651 GKETFQAQSELVLDL
+651 DASMYKAQSELVVDL
-666 SKHINKVK
+666 SNHLAQVK
-674 TLVDAMIE
+674 SNVDAMIE
-682 ARKKSNLI
+682 ARKVCNKI
-690 DNASQKA
+690 EENAPKA
-697 KAYCDHVVP
+697 KAYCDQVVP
-706 FFEDIRY
+706 FFDKIRY
-713 HADKLEQLTDNELW
+713 HADKLEQLVDNQLW
-727 TLPKYREILSMK
+727 PLPKYREILSL

>member
-1 MKQIN
+1 MVRFSAFNEANLRK
-6 NPLMSRIL
+6 NPEIDFISH
-14 ASKEMMSRKKV
+14 
-25 VVESVSNKVSD
+25 KVSD
-36 YYGNYVFSD
+36 YYAQNVFTD
-45 EKLQQYVSN
+45 DKLKNYVSN
-54 KVYKELK
+54 KVYKQLK
-61 NCIRN
+61 ECVSNN
-66 REKINRE
+66 QKIDRE
-73 TAELVAQ
+73 TAEHIAQ
-80 GMKSWA
+80 GMKNWA
-86 IDNGAKSYTHWF
+86 IEHGAKSYTHWF

-113 EPTEAGKAIE
+113 EPTENGKAIE

-162 AFLMESNSGKTLCIP
+162 AFLMDSKFGKTLCIP

-188 DYKAPLLKSIQA
+188 DFKAPLLKSIEA
-200 LENAVLPVVHYYEK
+200 LEKAVLPVVNYFDK
-214 AASKITVTLGWEQEY
+214 SATKITATLGWEQEY
-229 FLIDEA
+229 FLVDEA
-235 MFNARPDLVHTGRT
+235 LYNARPDLRYTGRT
-249 LLGAT
+249 LLGAI

-265 FGAIPERALDFMID
+265 FGAIPDRALNFMID
-279 LEKECHLLGI
+279 LERESHILGI

-322 MDVMEKV
+322 MDVMEKI
-329 GKRHKLKVL
+329 GKKHKLKVL

-368 PGKTPKNNMLFLTT
+368 PGKTPKTNLLFLTT

-388 AVHRHADLIRAAI
+388 AVAKYSDVLRAAI
-401 ATAGNDHR
+401 ASAGNDHR

-424 GDALTKVLN
+424 GKALTHVLN
-433 EISSKVSD
+433 DVAEKVSD
-441 SKTSEIVSEDL
+441 TKSNQLLTEDL
-452 KIQISNQIPD
+452 KLHIHNQIPD

-481 KFEIRAVGSTANC
+481 KFEIRATGSSANC
-494 SATMVVINTIVAD
+494 SSTMVVINTIVAD
-507 QFIRFHAEVEE
+507 QFLRFKTDVEA
-518 LIKKEGEKKD
+518 LIAKEGEKKE
-528 GAVMRVL
+528 GAIMRVL
-535 RKYIS
+535 KNYII

-553 EEWAQEAAKRG
+553 QEWADEAEKRG
-564 LNNVKTTPYALDFI
+564 LKNVRTTPYALDFWM
-578 TVPENMEVFVRNNV
+578 VKENVDVFARHGVL
-592 FSHREVEARFDI
+592 SEREMEARYDI

-622 LCVNNILPV
+622 LCVNNIIPA
-631 AIKYQTSILT
+631 AIQYQNNILD
-641 NILKLKEAGF
+641 NILKMKSAGF
-651 GKETFQAQSELVLDL
+651 DASMYKAQSELVVDL
-666 SKHINKVK
+666 SNHLAQVK
-674 TLVDAMIE
+674 SNVDAMIE
-682 ARKKSNLI
+682 ARKVCNKI
-690 DNASQKA
+690 EENAPKA
-697 KAYCDHVVP
+697 KAYCDQVVP
-706 FFEDIRY
+706 FFDKIRY
-713 HADKLEQLTDNELW
+713 HADKLEQLVDNQLW
-727 TLPKYREILSMK
+727 PLPKYREILSL

>member
-1 MKQIN
+1 MVRFSAFN
-6 NPLMSRIL
+6 EAN
-14 ASKEMMSRKKV
+14 SRKNPGIDFI
-25 VVESVSNKVSD
+25 SHKVSD
-36 YYGNYVFSD
+36 YYAQNVFTD
-45 EKLQQYVSN
+45 DKLKNYVSN
-54 KVYKELK
+54 KVYKQLK
-61 NCIRN
+61 ECVSNN
-66 REKINRE
+66 QKIDRE
-73 TAELVAQ
+73 TAEHIAQ
-80 GMKSWA
+80 GMKNWA
-86 IDNGAKSYTHWF
+86 IEHGAKSYTHWF

-113 EPTEAGKAIE
+113 EPTENGKAIE

-162 AFLMESNSGKTLCIP
+162 AFLMDSKFGKTLCIP

-188 DYKAPLLKSIQA
+188 DFKAPLLKSIEA
-200 LENAVLPVVHYYEK
+200 LEKAVLPVVNYFDK
-214 AASKITVTLGWEQEY
+214 AATKITATLGWEQEY
-229 FLIDEA
+229 FLVDEA
-235 MFNARPDLVHTGRT
+235 LYNARPDLRYTGRT
-249 LLGAT
+249 LLGAI

-265 FGAIPERALDFMID
+265 FGAIPDRALNFMID
-279 LEKECHLLGI
+279 LERESHILGI

-322 MDVMEKV
+322 MDVMEKI
-329 GKRHKLKVL
+329 GKKHKLKVL

-368 PGKTPKNNMLFLTT
+368 PGKTPKTNLLFLTT

-388 AVHRHADLIRAAI
+388 AVAKYSDVLRAAI
-401 ATAGNDHR
+401 ASAGNDHR

-424 GDALTKVLN
+424 GKALTHVLN
-433 EISSKVSD
+433 DVAEKVSD
-441 SKTSEIVSEDL
+441 TKSNQLLTEDL
-452 KIQISNQIPD
+452 KLHIHNQIPD

-481 KFEIRAVGSTANC
+481 KFEIRATGSSANC
-494 SATMVVINTIVAD
+494 SSTMVVINTIVAD
-507 QFIRFHAEVEE
+507 QFLRFKNDVEA
-518 LIKKEGEKKD
+518 LIAKEGEKRE
-528 GAVMRVL
+528 GAIMRVL
-535 RKYIS
+535 KNYII

-553 EEWAQEAAKRG
+553 QEWADEAEKRG
-564 LNNVKTTPYALDFI
+564 LKNVRTTPYALDFWM
-578 TVPENMEVFVRNNV
+578 VKENVDVFARHGVL
-592 FSHREVEARFDI
+592 SEREMEARYDI

-622 LCVNNILPV
+622 LCVNNIIPA
-631 AIKYQTSILT
+631 AIQYQNNILD
-641 NILKLKEAGF
+641 NILKMKSAGF
-651 GKETFQAQSELVLDL
+651 DASMYKAQSELVVDL
-666 SKHINKVK
+666 SNHLAQVK
-674 TLVDAMIE
+674 SNVDAMIE
-682 ARKKSNLI
+682 ARKVCNKI
-690 DNASQKA
+690 EENAPKA
-697 KAYCDHVVP
+697 KAYCDQVVP
-706 FFEDIRY
+706 FFDKIRY
-713 HADKLEQLTDNELW
+713 HADKLEQLVDNQLW
-727 TLPKYREILSMK
+727 PLPKYREILSL

>member
-1 MKQIN
+1 MKN
-6 NPLMSRIL
+6 
-14 ASKEMMSRKKV
+14 
-25 VVESVSNKVSD
+25 
-36 YYGNYVFSD
+36 
-45 EKLQQYVSN
+45 
-54 KVYKELK
+54 
-61 NCIRN
+61 
-66 REKINRE
+66 
-73 TAELVAQ
+73 
-80 GMKSWA
+80 WA
-86 IDNGAKSYTHWF
+86 IEHGAKSYTHWF

-113 EPTEAGKAIE
+113 EPTENGKAIE

-162 AFLMESNSGKTLCIP
+162 AFLMDSKFGKTLCIP

-188 DYKAPLLKSIQA
+188 DFKAPLLKSIEA
-200 LENAVLPVVHYYEK
+200 LEKAVLPVVNYFDK
-214 AASKITVTLGWEQEY
+214 AATKITATLGWEQEY

-235 MFNARPDLVHTGRT
+235 LYNARPDLRYTGRT
-249 LLGAT
+249 LLGAI

-265 FGAIPERALDFMID
+265 FGAIPDRALNFMID
-279 LEKECHLLGI
+279 LERESHILGI

-322 MDVMEKV
+322 MDVMEKI
-329 GKRHKLKVL
+329 GKKHKLKVL

-368 PGKTPKNNMLFLTT
+368 PGKTPKTNLLFLTT

-388 AVHRHADLIRAAI
+388 AVAKYSDVLRAAI
-401 ATAGNDHR
+401 ASAGNDHR

-424 GDALTKVLN
+424 GKALTHVLN
-433 EISSKVSD
+433 DVAEKVSD
-441 SKTSEIVSEDL
+441 TKSNQLLTEDL
-452 KIQISNQIPD
+452 KLHIHNQIPD

-481 KFEIRAVGSTANC
+481 KFEIRATGSSANC
-494 SATMVVINTIVAD
+494 SSTMVVINTIVAD
-507 QFIRFHAEVEE
+507 QFLRFKNDVEA
-518 LIKKEGEKKD
+518 LIAKEGEKRE
-528 GAVMRVL
+528 GAIMRVL
-535 RKYIS
+535 KNYII

-553 EEWAQEAAKRG
+553 QEWADEAEKRG
-564 LNNVKTTPYALDFI
+564 LKNVRTTPYALDFWM
-578 TVPENMEVFVRNNV
+578 VKENVDVFARHGVL
-592 FSHREVEARFDI
+592 SEREMEARYDI

-622 LCVNNILPV
+622 LCVNNIIPA
-631 AIKYQTSILT
+631 AIQYQNNILD
-641 NILKLKEAGF
+641 NILKMKSAGF
-651 GKETFQAQSELVLDL
+651 DASMFKAQSELVVDL
-666 SKHINKVK
+666 SNHLAQVK
-674 TLVDAMIE
+674 SNVDAMIE
-682 ARKKSNLI
+682 ARKVCNKI
-690 DNASQKA
+690 EENAPKA
-697 KAYCDHVVP
+697 KAYCDQVVP
-706 FFEDIRY
+706 FFDKIRY
-713 HADKLEQLTDNELW
+713 HADKLEQLVDNQLW
-727 TLPKYREILSMK
+727 PLPKYREILSL

>member
-1 MKQIN
+1 MVRFSAFEEANLRK
-6 NPLMSRIL
+6 NPEIDFISH
-14 ASKEMMSRKKV
+14 
-25 VVESVSNKVSD
+25 KVSD
-36 YYGNYVFSD
+36 YYAQNVFTD
-45 EKLQQYVSN
+45 DKLKNYVSN
-54 KVYKELK
+54 KVYKQLK
-61 NCIRN
+61 ECVSNN
-66 REKINRE
+66 QKIDRE
-73 TAELVAQ
+73 TAEHIAQ
-80 GMKSWA
+80 GMKNWA
-86 IDNGAKSYTHWF
+86 IEHGAKSYTHWF

-113 EPTEAGKAIE
+113 EPTENGKAIE

-162 AFLMESNSGKTLCIP
+162 AFLMDSKFGKTLCIP

-188 DYKAPLLKSIQA
+188 DFKAPLLKSIEA
-200 LENAVLPVVHYYEK
+200 LEKAVLPVVNYFDK
-214 AASKITVTLGWEQEY
+214 AATKITATLGWEQEY

-235 MFNARPDLVHTGRT
+235 LYNARPDLRYTGRT
-249 LLGAT
+249 LLGAI

-265 FGAIPERALDFMID
+265 FGAIPDRALNFMID
-279 LEKECHLLGI
+279 LERESHILGI

-322 MDVMEKV
+322 MDVMEKI
-329 GKRHKLKVL
+329 GKKHKLKVL

-368 PGKTPKNNMLFLTT
+368 PGKTPKTNLLFLTT

-388 AVHRHADLIRAAI
+388 AVAKYSDVLRAAI
-401 ATAGNDHR
+401 ASAGNDHR

-424 GDALTKVLN
+424 GKALTHVLN
-433 EISSKVSD
+433 DVAEKVSD
-441 SKTSEIVSEDL
+441 TKSNQLLTEDL
-452 KIQISNQIPD
+452 KLHIHNQIPD

-481 KFEIRAVGSTANC
+481 KFEIRATGSSANC
-494 SATMVVINTIVAD
+494 SSTMVVINTIVAD
-507 QFIRFHAEVEE
+507 QFLRFKNDVEA
-518 LIKKEGEKKD
+518 LIAKEGEKKE
-528 GAVMRVL
+528 GAIMRVL
-535 RKYIS
+535 KHYIM

-553 EEWAQEAAKRG
+553 QEWADEAEKRG
-564 LNNVKTTPYALDFI
+564 LKNVRTTPYALDFWM
-578 TVPENMEVFVRNNV
+578 VKENVDVFARHGVL
-592 FSHREVEARFDI
+592 SEREMEARYDI

-622 LCVNNILPV
+622 LCVNNIIPA
-631 AIKYQTSILT
+631 AIQYQNNILD
-641 NILKLKEAGF
+641 NILKMKSAGF
-651 GKETFQAQSELVLDL
+651 DASMYKAQSELVVDL
-666 SKHINKVK
+666 SNHLAQVK
-674 TLVDAMIE
+674 SNVDAMIE
-682 ARKKSNLI
+682 ARKVCNKI
-690 DNASQKA
+690 EENAPKA
-697 KAYCDHVVP
+697 KAYCDQVVP
-706 FFEDIRY
+706 FFDKIRY
-713 HADKLEQLTDNELW
+713 HADKLEQLVDNQLW
-727 TLPKYREILSMK
+727 PLPKYREILSL

>member
-1 MKQIN
+1 MVRFSAFEEAN
-6 NPLMSRIL
+6 
-14 ASKEMMSRKKV
+14 SRKNP
-25 VVESVSNKVSD
+25 EIDFISHKVSD
-36 YYGNYVFSD
+36 YYAQNVFTD
-45 EKLQQYVSN
+45 DKLKNYVSN
-54 KVYKELK
+54 KVYKQLK
-61 NCIRN
+61 ECVSNN
-66 REKINRE
+66 QKIDRE
-73 TAELVAQ
+73 TAEHIAQ
-80 GMKSWA
+80 GMKNWA
-86 IDNGAKSYTHWF
+86 IEHGAKSYTHWF

-113 EPTEAGKAIE
+113 EPTENGKAIE

-162 AFLMESNSGKTLCIP
+162 AFLMDSKFGKTLCIP

-188 DYKAPLLKSIQA
+188 DFKAPLLKSIEA
-200 LENAVLPVVHYYEK
+200 LVKAVLPVVNYFDK
-214 AASKITVTLGWEQEY
+214 AATKITATLGWEQEY
-229 FLIDEA
+229 FLVDEA
-235 MFNARPDLVHTGRT
+235 LYNARPDLRYTGRT
-249 LLGAT
+249 LLGAI

-265 FGAIPERALDFMID
+265 FGAIPDRALNFMID
-279 LEKECHLLGI
+279 LERESHILGI

-322 MDVMEKV
+322 MDVMEKI
-329 GKRHKLKVL
+329 GKKHKLKVL

-368 PGKTPKNNMLFLTT
+368 PGKTPKTNLLFLTT

-388 AVHRHADLIRAAI
+388 AVAKYSDVLRAAI
-401 ATAGNDHR
+401 ASAGNDHR

-424 GDALTKVLN
+424 GKALTHVLN
-433 EISSKVSD
+433 DVAEKVSD
-441 SKTSEIVSEDL
+441 SKSNQLLTEDL
-452 KIQISNQIPD
+452 KLHIHNQIPD

-481 KFEIRAVGSTANC
+481 KFEIRATGSSANC
-494 SATMVVINTIVAD
+494 SSTMVVINTIVAD
-507 QFIRFHAEVEE
+507 QFLRFKNDVEA
-518 LIKKEGEKKD
+518 LIAKEGEKKE
-528 GAVMRVL
+528 GAIMRVL
-535 RKYIS
+535 KHYIM

-553 EEWAQEAAKRG
+553 QEWADEAEKRG
-564 LNNVKTTPYALDFI
+564 LKNVRTTPYALDFWM
-578 TVPENMEVFVRNNV
+578 VKENVDVFARHGVL
-592 FSHREVEARFDI
+592 SEREMEARYDI

-622 LCVNNILPV
+622 LCVNNIIPA
-631 AIKYQTSILT
+631 AIQYQNNILD
-641 NILKLKEAGF
+641 NILKMKSAGF
-651 GKETFQAQSELVLDL
+651 DASMYKAQSELVVDL
-666 SKHINKVK
+666 SNHLSQVK
-674 TLVDAMIE
+674 SNVDAMIE
-682 ARKKSNLI
+682 ARKVCNKI
-690 DNASQKA
+690 EENAPKA
-697 KAYCDHVVP
+697 KAYCDQVVP
-706 FFEDIRY
+706 FFDKIRY
-713 HADKLEQLTDNELW
+713 HADKLEQLVDNQLW
-727 TLPKYREILSMK
+727 PLPKYREILSL

>member
-1 MKQIN
+1 MNRFSSLNEAIN
-6 NPLMSRIL
+6 RNS
-14 ASKEMMSRKKV
+14 
-25 VVESVSNKVSD
+25 VEIDFISHKVSD
-36 YYGNYVFSD
+36 YYGLNVFSD
-45 EKLQQYVSN
+45 EKLQQFVSS
-54 KVYKELK
+54 KIYKQLK

-66 REKINRE
+66 NEKIDRE
-73 TAELVAQ
+73 TADQVAQ
-80 GMKSWA
+80 GMKNWA
-86 IDNGAKSYTHWF
+86 IEHGAKSYTHWF

-113 EPTEAGKAIE
+113 EPGDNGGAIE
-123 SFGASNLVQQEP
+123 SFSAGNLVQQEP

-162 AFLMESNSGKTLCIP
+162 AFLMDSKYGKTLCIP

-188 DYKAPLLKSIQA
+188 DFKAPLLKSIQS
-200 LENAVLPVVHYYEK
+200 LERAVLPVVHYFDK
-214 AASKITVTLGWEQEY
+214 AATRITTTLGWEQEY

-235 MFNARPDLVHTGRT
+235 MYFARPDLVHTGRT
-249 LLGAT
+249 LLGAI

-259 QLEDHY
+259 QLADHY
-265 FGAIPERALDFMID
+265 FGARPERALEFMID
-279 LEKECHLLGI
+279 LEKECHILGI

-329 GKRHKLKVL
+329 GKKHKLKVL

-344 KGVNGSGKHNNWSM
+344 AGVNGSGKHNNWSM
-358 STDTGKNLLS
+358 GTDTGKNLLA
-368 PGKTPKNNMLFLTT
+368 PGKTPKNNLLFLTT

-388 AVHRHADLIRAAI
+388 SVARHSDILRAAI

-424 GDALTKVLN
+424 GGALTNVLN
-433 EISSKVSD
+433 EIADKVGD
-441 SKTSEIVSEDL
+441 EKANELVTEDL
-452 KIQISNQIPD
+452 KLHIHSQIPD

-481 KFEIRAVGSTANC
+481 KFEIRAVGSSANC

-507 QFIRFHAEVEE
+507 QFIRFKADVDA
-518 LIKKEGEKKD
+518 LIAKDGEKKEG
-528 GAVMRVL
+528 AIMRVL
-535 RKYIS
+535 RKYIK
-540 ESQNIL
+540 ESQSIL

-553 EEWAQEAAKRG
+553 DEWAVEAEKRG
-564 LNNVKTTPYALDFI
+564 LKNVKTTPYALDFWMDKKN
-578 TVPENMEVFVRNNV
+578 VDVFVQNNV
-592 FSHREVEARFDI
+592 FTERELEARYDI
-604 FNHNYLLKVQI
+604 FNHNYLLRVQI

-622 LCVNNILPV
+622 LCVNNVIPV
-631 AIKYQTSILT
+631 SVKYQTALLD
-641 NILKLKEAGF
+641 NIIKMKTAGF
-651 GKETFQAQSELVLDL
+651 LPEDVKAQTELVQ
-666 SKHINKVK
+666 SISNHINHVK
-674 TLVDAMIE
+674 SLVDKMID
-682 ARKKSNLI
+682 ARKVCNVI
-690 DNASQKA
+690 EDNSAKA
-697 KAYCDHVVP
+697 KAYCDQVVP
-706 FFEDIRY
+706 YFEQIRY
-713 HADKLEQLTDNELW
+713 HADKLESFVDNNLW
-727 TLPKYREILSMK
+727 PLPKYREILYMK

>member
-1 MKQIN
+1 MVRFSAFEEAN
-6 NPLMSRIL
+6 
-14 ASKEMMSRKKV
+14 SRKNP
-25 VVESVSNKVSD
+25 EIDFISHKVSD
-36 YYGNYVFSD
+36 YYAQNVFTD
-45 EKLQQYVSN
+45 DKLKNYVSN
-54 KVYKELK
+54 KVYKQLK
-61 NCIRN
+61 ECVSNN
-66 REKINRE
+66 QKIDRE
-73 TAELVAQ
+73 TAEHIAQ
-80 GMKSWA
+80 GMKNWA
-86 IDNGAKSYTHWF
+86 IEHGAKSYTHWF

-113 EPTEAGKAIE
+113 EPTENGKAIE

-162 AFLMESNSGKTLCIP
+162 AFLMDSKFGKTLCIP

-188 DYKAPLLKSIQA
+188 DFKAPLLKSIEA
-200 LENAVLPVVHYYEK
+200 LEKAVLPVVNYFDK
-214 AASKITVTLGWEQEY
+214 AATKITATLGWEQEY
-229 FLIDEA
+229 FLVDEA
-235 MFNARPDLVHTGRT
+235 LYNARPDLRYTGRT
-249 LLGAT
+249 LLGAI

-265 FGAIPERALDFMID
+265 FGAIPDRALNFMID
-279 LEKECHLLGI
+279 LERESHILGI

-322 MDVMEKV
+322 MDVMEKI
-329 GKRHKLKVL
+329 GKKHKLKVL

-368 PGKTPKNNMLFLTT
+368 PGKTPKTNLLFLTT

-388 AVHRHADLIRAAI
+388 AVAKYSDVLRAAI
-401 ATAGNDHR
+401 ASAGNDHR

-424 GDALTKVLN
+424 GKALTHVLN
-433 EISSKVSD
+433 DVAEKVSD
-441 SKTSEIVSEDL
+441 SKSNQLLTEDL
-452 KIQISNQIPD
+452 KLHIHNQIPD

-481 KFEIRAVGSTANC
+481 KFEIRATGSSANC
-494 SATMVVINTIVAD
+494 SSTMVVINTIVAD
-507 QFIRFHAEVEE
+507 QFLRFKNDVEA
-518 LIKKEGEKKD
+518 LIAKEGEKKE
-528 GAVMRVL
+528 GAIMRVL
-535 RKYIS
+535 KHYIM

-553 EEWAQEAAKRG
+553 QEWADEAEKRG
-564 LNNVKTTPYALDFI
+564 LKNVRTTPYALDFWM
-578 TVPENMEVFVRNNV
+578 VKENVDVFARHGVL
-592 FSHREVEARFDI
+592 SEREMEARYDI

-622 LCVNNILPV
+622 LCVNNIIPA
-631 AIKYQTSILT
+631 AIQYQNNILD
-641 NILKLKEAGF
+641 NILKMKSAGF
-651 GKETFQAQSELVLDL
+651 DASMYKAQSELVVDL
-666 SKHINKVK
+666 SNHLSQVK
-674 TLVDAMIE
+674 SNVDAMIE
-682 ARKKSNLI
+682 ARKVCNKI
-690 DNASQKA
+690 EENAPKA
-697 KAYCDHVVP
+697 KAYCDQVVP
-706 FFEDIRY
+706 FFDKIRY
-713 HADKLEQLTDNELW
+713 HADKLEQLVDNQLW
-727 TLPKYREILSMK
+727 PLPKYREILSL

>member
-1 MKQIN
+1 MNRFSAIN
-6 NPLMSRIL
+6 EANNRKNPSIDFI
-14 ASKEMMSRKKV
+14 SH
-25 VVESVSNKVSD
+25 KVSD
-36 YYGNYVFSD
+36 YYAQNVFTD
-45 EKLQQYVSN
+45 DKLKNYVSN
-54 KVYKELK
+54 KVYKQLK
-61 NCIRN
+61 ECVSNN
-66 REKINRE
+66 QKIDRE
-73 TAELVAQ
+73 TAEHIAQ
-80 GMKSWA
+80 GMKNWA
-86 IDNGAKSYTHWF
+86 IENGAKSYTHWF

-113 EPTEAGKAIE
+113 EPSENGKAIE

-162 AFLMESNSGKTLCIP
+162 AFLIESQFGKTLCIP

-188 DYKAPLLKSIQA
+188 DFKAPLLKSIEA
-200 LENAVLPVVHYYEK
+200 MEKAVLPVVNYFDK
-214 AASKITVTLGWEQEY
+214 AATKITATLGWEQEY
-229 FLIDEA
+229 FLVDEA
-235 MFNARPDLVHTGRT
+235 FYHARPDLMYTGRT
-249 LLGAT
+249 LLGAI

-265 FGAIPERALDFMID
+265 FGAIPDRALNFMID
-279 LEKECHLLGI
+279 LERECHLLGI

-329 GKRHKLKVL
+329 GQKHKLKVL

-358 STDTGKNLLS
+358 STNTGKNLLS
-368 PGKTPKNNMLFLTT
+368 PGKTPKTNMLFLTT
-382 FVNVIA
+382 FVNVIT
-388 AVHRHADLIRAAI
+388 AVAKYSDVLRAAI
-401 ATAGNDHR
+401 ASAGNDHR

-424 GDALTKVLN
+424 GKALTHVLN
-433 EISSKVSD
+433 EVAEKVGD
-441 SKTSEIVSEDL
+441 SKSNQLLTEDL
-452 KIQISNQIPD
+452 KLHIHNQIPD

-481 KFEIRAVGSTANC
+481 KFEIRATGSSANC
-494 SATMVVINTIVAD
+494 SSTMVVINTIVAD
-507 QFIRFHAEVEE
+507 QFTRFRNDVEN
-518 LIKKEGEKKD
+518 LVSKEGEKKE
-528 GAVMRVL
+528 GAIMRVL
-535 RKYIS
+535 KNYIL

-553 EEWAQEAAKRG
+553 EEWAAEAAKRG
-564 LNNVKTTPYALDFI
+564 LNNVRTTPYALDFWM
-578 TVPENMEVFVRNNV
+578 VKENVDVFARHGVL
-592 FSHREVEARFDI
+592 SEREMEARYDI

-622 LCVNNILPV
+622 LCVNNIIPA
-631 AIKYQTSILT
+631 AIQYQNNMLD

-651 GKETFQAQSELVLDL
+651 DKNMYKAQSELVENL
-666 SKHINKVK
+666 SGHLAQVK
-674 TLVDAMIE
+674 SLVDSMIE
-682 ARKKSNLI
+682 ARKICNKI
-690 DNASQKA
+690 EDNATKA
-697 KAYCDHVVP
+697 KAYCDKVVP
-706 FFEDIRY
+706 YFDEIRY
-713 HADKLEQLTDNELW
+713 HADKLEQLVDNKLW
-727 TLPKYREILSMK
+727 PLPKYREILSLK